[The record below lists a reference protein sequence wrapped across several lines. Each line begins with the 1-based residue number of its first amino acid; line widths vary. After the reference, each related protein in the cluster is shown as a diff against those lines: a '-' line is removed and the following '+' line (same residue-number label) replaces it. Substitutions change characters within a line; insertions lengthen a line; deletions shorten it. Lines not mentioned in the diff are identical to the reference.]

1 VRPAELLV
9 DFGHK
14 AQRFYVGCVLDCDE
28 GVVLRV
34 VGHLVDELL
43 ELLELGEQLAVDFFE
58 GLGLFCLLVILVV
71 DSVELELEFF

>member
-1 VRPAELLV
+1 MRLAELFV

-14 AQRFYVGCVLDCDE
+14 SQRVYVGRVLDCGE

-43 ELLELGEQLAVDFFE
+43 ELLEVGEQLAVDFFE